1 MTVGWPTDRR
11 GRLAEPAAAPQPTEQ
26 VGHWTQPALKLS
38 GPEAEEAN
46 VHFERLVIE
55 SGDNS
60 ISFDLHPRLT
70 VISGLSQMER
80 DGLVNE
86 FIGALGN
93 SRSGIHLEVMA
104 DNGHRFA
111 IFRPNGAAHRV
122 IDVDERVDVTSQ
134 FVDDSG
140 QIDLLSRAG
149 LDPRSARRTMRFT
162 AQDLAEATERDQ
174 LIQQL
179 ARVDQDQLWVA
190 AEALRNAQHRLEEEA
205 DAVGSSVEDAAVIER
220 IEQRHEEF
228 ERSQAKSEQV
238 RKVTF
243 VVAGLSALLTLPM
256 VRFVGTLG
264 VVPLAMIAL
273 GAVGVSLLYWR
284 RMESA
289 RSAEDDALADAGAQ
303 SYLGF
308 HLQRVNS
315 LLSSDTSR
323 RRLITAAEEHRD
335 AAQRWSVLAGDIDV
349 EWASRNHSYISDAA
363 RLRQHVAPG
372 SSGLDDRHL
381 DDTAAIA
388 HAVVGRLTELRN
400 LGAAKEGFPAL
411 LDEPFTNV
419 EQSVLPSLLE
429 LMVGSSEH
437 QQIVLLTESATV
449 ASWARVEAMTGAIGI
464 IEPNTASTTAH
475 AL

>member
-1 MTVGWPTDRR
+1 
-11 GRLAEPAAAPQPTEQ
+11 
-26 VGHWTQPALKLS
+26 
-38 GPEAEEAN
+38 
-46 VHFERLVIE
+46 
-55 SGDNS
+55 
-60 ISFDLHPRLT
+60 
-70 VISGLSQMER
+70 MER

-93 SRSGIHLEVMA
+93 SRSGIHLELMA

-122 IDVDERVDVTSQ
+122 IDVDERVDVTGQ
-134 FVDDSG
+134 FVDDHG

-162 AQDLAEATERDQ
+162 AQDLAESTERDQ

-190 AEALRNAQHRLEEEA
+190 AEALRTAQRRLEEEA

-220 IEQRHEEF
+220 IEERHENF
-228 ERSQAKSEQV
+228 ERSQTQSEQV

-243 VVAGLSALLTLPM
+243 MVAGIAALLSLPM

-264 VVPLAMIAL
+264 VLPLAVIAL
-273 GAVGVSLLYWR
+273 AAVAVSIVYWR

-315 LLSSDTSR
+315 LLSSDSGR

-335 AAQRWSVLAGDIDV
+335 AAQRWSVLAGDVDV
-349 EWASRNHSYISDAA
+349 EWATRNHSFVSEAA
-363 RLRQHVAPG
+363 RLRQNVAP
-372 SSGLDDRHL
+372 SGTAGVDEHHV

-388 HAVVGRLTELRN
+388 HAVVSRLTELRN
-400 LGAAKEGFPAL
+400 LGGSTESFPAL
-411 LDEPFTNV
+411 LDEPFANV
-419 EQSVLPSLLE
+419 DPGVLPSLLE
-429 LMVGSSEH
+429 VMVRSSEH
-437 QQIVLLTESATV
+437 QQIVLLTESTTV

-464 IEPNTASTTAH
+464 IEPTPTARPAN

>member
-1 MTVGWPTDRR
+1 MLPERCRDPQSPC
-11 GRLAEPAAAPQPTEQ
+11 PAD
-26 VGHWTQPALKLS
+26 GALKARAP
-38 GPEAEEAN
+38 GADDGD

-70 VISGLSQMER
+70 VISGLGQMER

-93 SRSGIHLEVMA
+93 SRSGVHLELMA

-111 IFRPNGAAHRV
+111 VFRPTGAEHRV

-134 FVDDSG
+134 FTDIDG

-149 LDPRSARRTMRFT
+149 LDPRRARRTMCFT
-162 AQDLAEATERDQ
+162 SQDLTESTERDT

-179 ARVDQDQLWVA
+179 ARVDQNQLWVA
-190 AEALRNAQHRLEEEA
+190 AEALRTAQRRLEEEA

-220 IEQRHEEF
+220 IEQRHVEF
-228 ERSQAKSEQV
+228 EQSQTRSEQV

-243 VVAGLSALLTLPM
+243 MIAGLSALLSLPM
-256 VRFVGTLG
+256 VRFVGPGG
-264 VVPLAMIAL
+264 VVPLAVIAL
-273 GAVGVSLLYWR
+273 VAVAVSVVFWR

-289 RSAEDDALADAGAQ
+289 RTAEDDALAAAGAQ

-315 LLSSDTSR
+315 LLSSDSGR

-335 AAQRWSVLAGDIDV
+335 AAQRWSVLAGDVDV
-349 EWASRNHSYISDAA
+349 DWATANHSEITAAA
-363 RLRQHVAPG
+363 RLRQNVHPVTGA
-372 SSGLDDRHL
+372 LDD
-381 DDTAAIA
+381 DDVDRTASVA
-388 HAVVGRLTELRN
+388 HAVVARLTELRSI
-400 LGAAKEGFPAL
+400 GESAESFPAL
-411 LDEPFTNV
+411 LDEPFA
-419 EQSVLPSLLE
+419 SLDSGVLPALLE
-429 LMVGSSEH
+429 ILVRGSEH
-437 QQIVLLTESATV
+437 QQIILLSESPAV
-449 ASWARVEAMTGAIGI
+449 ESWARVEAMTGAIGI
-464 IEPNTASTTAH
+464 IEPTPTGRPAN

>member
-1 MTVGWPTDRR
+1 
-11 GRLAEPAAAPQPTEQ
+11 
-26 VGHWTQPALKLS
+26 
-38 GPEAEEAN
+38 

-70 VISGLSQMER
+70 VISGLGQMER

-93 SRSGIHLEVMA
+93 SRAGVHLELMA
-104 DNGHRFA
+104 DSGSRFA
-111 IFRPNGAAHRV
+111 VFRPNGAPHRV

-134 FVDDSG
+134 FTDANG
-140 QIDLLSRAG
+140 EIDLLSRAG
-149 LDPRSARRTMRFT
+149 LDTRSARRTMRFT
-162 AQDLAEATERDQ
+162 AQDLAESTERDQ

-190 AEALRNAQHRLEEEA
+190 AEALRTAQRRLEEEA

-228 ERSQAKSEQV
+228 ERSQAASEQV

-243 VVAGLSALLTLPM
+243 MVAGLAALLSLPV
-256 VRFVGTLG
+256 VRFVGSIG
-264 VVPLAMIAL
+264 VVPLAVVAL

-284 RMESA
+284 RMEAA
-289 RSAEDDALADAGAQ
+289 RAAEEDALADAGAQ

-315 LLSSDTSR
+315 LLSSDVGR

-335 AAQRWSVLAGDIDV
+335 AAQRWSALAGDVDV
-349 EWASRNHSYISDAA
+349 AWATANQVEIREAA
-363 RLRQHVAPG
+363 RLRQNVSPTVPGLAGEHHV
-372 SSGLDDRHL
+372 

-388 HAVVGRLTELRN
+388 HAVVTRLGQLRN
-400 LGAAKEGFPAL
+400 LGSSSESFPAL
-411 LDEPFTNV
+411 LDEPFANV
-419 EQSVLPSLLE
+419 DSGVLPSLLE
-429 LMVGSSEH
+429 IMVRASEH
-437 QQIVLLTESATV
+437 QQIVLLTESPTV
-449 ASWARVEAMTGAIGI
+449 ASWAKVEAMTGAIGI
-464 IEPNTASTTAH
+464 IEPNPVARPTSE
-475 AL
+475 LI